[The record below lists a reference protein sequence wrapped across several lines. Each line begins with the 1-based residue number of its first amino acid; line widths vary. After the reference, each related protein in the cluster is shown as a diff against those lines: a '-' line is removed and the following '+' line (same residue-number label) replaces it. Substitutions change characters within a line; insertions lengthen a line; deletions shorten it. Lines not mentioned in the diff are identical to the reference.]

1 MTEFFGYSNAWLNEH
16 QAQHTAREIWQQPAV
31 WRALHRQLTADRPY
45 WQSFLAPLLAD
56 PRLQIVLTGAGS
68 SAFAGRALAPWL
80 RQQTGRD
87 VKAYGTT
94 DIVANPYHY
103 LDPSRPLLLVSFARS
118 GNSPESVAA
127 VALADQCVPA
137 CHHLLLVCNPDSQ
150 LCDWAAGKA
159 HVCTQVMPEGTHD
172 KSFAMTSSFSSMLL
186 AGLLLLGPQD
196 IAQTAAPLARMA
208 DECEQLLVRRQPQV
222 KALAAG
228 GYRRYIVVGGSCF
241 TGLAEEAALKML
253 ELTAGNVAT
262 RFDSSLGLRHGPK
275 FMVDGHTLLLVLF
288 SADPYA
294 RQYDRDLWQELRRD
308 GLAGVLCA
316 FGGAGEAV
324 EGVDVIYREDNDA
337 WLMFPYLLLTQM
349 LAFETSLALGITPD
363 NPSPGGSVNR
373 VVQGVSIYPYAGAPA
388 AAGDRSDKRGSAC
401 I

>member
-1 MTEFFGYSNAWLNEH
+1 M
-16 QAQHTAREIWQQPAV
+16 
-31 WRALHRQLTADRPY
+31 TADRPY

-56 PRLQIVLTGAGS
+56 SRLQIVLTGAGS

-228 GYRRYIVVGGSCF
+228 GYSRYIVVVGSCF

-262 RFDSSLGLRHGPK
+262 RFDSSLGCGTGQNSWLTATRCYSSCFPPIPMPGNMTVTCGRSCGVTVWP
-275 FMVDGHTLLLVLF
+275 
-288 SADPYA
+288 ACCA
-294 RQYDRDLWQELRRD
+294 R
-308 GLAGVLCA
+308 LAALAKRWKG
-316 FGGAGEAV
+316 
-324 EGVDVIYREDNDA
+324 
-337 WLMFPYLLLTQM
+337 WM
-349 LAFETSLALGITPD
+349 LSTGKTTTPGSCSLI
-363 NPSPGGSVNR
+363 
-373 VVQGVSIYPYAGAPA
+373 
-388 AAGDRSDKRGSAC
+388 C
-401 I
+401 C

>member
-1 MTEFFGYSNAWLNEH
+1 M
-16 QAQHTAREIWQQPAV
+16 
-31 WRALHRQLTADRPY
+31 
-45 WQSFLAPLLAD
+45 
-56 PRLQIVLTGAGS
+56 
-68 SAFAGRALAPWL
+68 
-80 RQQTGRD
+80 
-87 VKAYGTT
+87 
-94 DIVANPYHY
+94 
-103 LDPSRPLLLVSFARS
+103 SFARS

-196 IAQTAAPLARMA
+196 IAQTAAPLTRMA
-208 DECEQLLVRRQPQV
+208 DECEQLLVRRQPQI

-228 GYRRYIVVGGSCF
+228 GYSRYIVVGGSCF
-241 TGLAEEAALKML
+241 TGLAEEAALNML

-275 FMVDGHTLLLVLF
+275 FMVDGQTLLLVLF
-288 SADPYA
+288 SADPYS

-373 VVQGVSIYPYAGAPA
+373 VVKGVSIYPYAGAPA
-388 AAGDRSDKRGSAC
+388 AVGDRSDKRGSAC

>member
-1 MTEFFGYSNAWLNEH
+1 M
-16 QAQHTAREIWQQPAV
+16 
-31 WRALHRQLTADRPY
+31 TADRPY

-56 PRLQIVLTGAGS
+56 SRLQIVLTGAGS

-196 IAQTAAPLARMA
+196 IAQTAAPWRGW
-208 DECEQLLVRRQPQV
+208 P
-222 KALAAG
+222 
-228 GYRRYIVVGGSCF
+228 
-241 TGLAEEAALKML
+241 T
-253 ELTAGNVAT
+253 
-262 RFDSSLGLRHGPK
+262 
-275 FMVDGHTLLLVLF
+275 
-288 SADPYA
+288 
-294 RQYDRDLWQELRRD
+294 
-308 GLAGVLCA
+308 
-316 FGGAGEAV
+316 
-324 EGVDVIYREDNDA
+324 
-337 WLMFPYLLLTQM
+337 
-349 LAFETSLALGITPD
+349 
-363 NPSPGGSVNR
+363 SVN
-373 VVQGVSIYPYAGAPA
+373 SCWCAGSRRSKRWRPA
-388 AAGDRSDKRGSAC
+388 VTAAISSSSAVASPVWRRRRR
-401 I
+401 